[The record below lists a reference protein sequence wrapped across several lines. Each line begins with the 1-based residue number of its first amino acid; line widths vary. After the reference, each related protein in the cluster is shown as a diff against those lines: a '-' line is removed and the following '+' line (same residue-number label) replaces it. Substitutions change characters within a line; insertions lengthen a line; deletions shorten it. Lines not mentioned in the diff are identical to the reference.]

1 MNRTWNRWA
10 AVLCGALLLF
20 TAACAPPGQN
30 TDTPESQPA
39 APAEST
45 ASQPSESGAAPQPS
59 GSTPPESQE
68 ASQTDLFAAVAL
80 DNVLAAVVYYPTKEE
95 QELLSVPELPV
106 YDDSDGVYFDEVAIV
121 PQYGDCS
128 IVVDEIAFYEEGGI
142 YVSKPSVFELP
153 AGVDADAAVGGLLIR
168 SMIPEGMPRLQ
179 VTVTRGEQ
187 SGTYVLG
194 YDGKGDGVY
203 FIREGDEG

>member
-1 MNRTWNRWA
+1 MNRYWKRWA
-10 AVLCGALLLF
+10 AALCAALLLL
-20 TAACAPPGQN
+20 TAACAPSGQN
-30 TDTPESQPA
+30 TDTPESQTADPTESG
-39 APAEST
+39 AP
-45 ASQPSESGAAPQPS
+45 QPSESA
-59 GSTPPESQE
+59 PPESQE

-80 DNVLAAVVYYPTKEE
+80 DNVLAAVVYYPTQEE

-128 IVVDEIAFYEEGGI
+128 IVVDEIAFYEEGGL
-142 YVSKPSVFELP
+142 YVTNPAVFELP

-187 SGTYVLG
+187 SGIYVLG

>member
-1 MNRTWNRWA
+1 MNWYWKRWA
-10 AVLCGALLLF
+10 AALCAALLLL
-20 TAACAPPGQN
+20 TAACAPSGQN
-30 TDTPESQPA
+30 TDTPESQPTD
-39 APAEST
+39 PTES
-45 ASQPSESGAAPQPS
+45 AAPQPS
-59 GSTPPESQE
+59 ESAQPESQE
-68 ASQTDLFAAVAL
+68 ASQADLFAAVAL

-121 PQYGDCS
+121 PKYGDCS
-128 IVVDEIAFYEEGGI
+128 IVVDEIAFYEEGGL
-142 YVSKPSVFELP
+142 YVTNPAVFELP
-153 AGVDADAAVGGLLIR
+153 AGADADAAVGGLLIR